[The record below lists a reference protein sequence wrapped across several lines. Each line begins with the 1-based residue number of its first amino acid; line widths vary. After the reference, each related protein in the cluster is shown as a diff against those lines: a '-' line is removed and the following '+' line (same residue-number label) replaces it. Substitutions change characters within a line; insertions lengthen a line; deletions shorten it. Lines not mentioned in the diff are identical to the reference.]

1 MSVGIY
7 VQNFDQIQ
15 PWGASHFVTF
25 SFQRNLL
32 ASNPKRTVTSRSM
45 SWERKMQ
52 GYIDNLQSLNDT
64 VQGSKEWLEA
74 RRCRLTASNFRAIA
88 KMCAAIS
95 PKNTIKSFFYNPLKG
110 NVATAYGQEQE
121 RPTEA
126 EFVDGFVSRG
136 ACEISVAHTGLGGV
150 ERERALVA
158 SPDGIVCC
166 HPGSSDYPIVEYKT
180 AKMLVDQQITVDDT
194 IGGIKDFPVTFGKD
208 RRSYELKRSH
218 NFFYQVQWVMA
229 ATGISHA
236 AFVIRGAKKSMAVA
250 WVQFDEDFFHQCVVK
265 LRRFYYEAVLPELVH
280 PLMNV
285 SGPRPYFVEWKYDD
299 IH

>member
-1 MSVGIY
+1 MK
-7 VQNFDQIQ
+7 N
-15 PWGASHFVTF
+15 
-25 SFQRNLL
+25 
-32 ASNPKRTVTSRSM
+32 
-45 SWERKMQ
+45 
-52 GYIDNLQSLNDT
+52 YIDRLQSLTDT

-74 RRCRLTASNFRAIA
+74 RRCRLTASNFGSIA
-88 KMCAAIS
+88 KMRATTS
-95 PKNTIKSFFYNPLKG
+95 PKNTIKSLLYNPFKG
-110 NVATAYGQEQE
+110 NAATAYGLEQE
-121 RPTEA
+121 KPSE
-126 EFVDGFVSRG
+126 EDFIDWLVSKG
-136 ACEISVAHTGLGGV
+136 ACEISVAHPGLVGV
-150 ERERALVA
+150 DGERALAA

-166 HPGSSDYPIVEYKT
+166 HPGSTNFPSSFIVEYKNP
-180 AKMLVDQQITVDDT
+180 KKLVDQEMTVDDA
-194 IGGIKDFPVTFGKD
+194 IRGIKDFPLMFGDD

-218 NFFYQVQWVMA
+218 NFFYQVQGVMA

-280 PLMNV
+280 PLMNI